1 MWQLLAIVIWL
12 YFMFYWLAFIGTIY
26 AWLNVLLCLLQ
37 GHFIRAG
44 FWFAAGGWALMW
56 WFHDNH
62 PEQDLS
68 FDKFVPWALTWM
80 AIGACFTGVAWL
92 IKRKIAQAEQA
103 QQIEIEP
110 EVPLVTLRVEPGPAP
125 KKRRRKMKPITLVE
139 RNGVFVPENGEW

>member
-62 PEQDLS
+62 PEQDLG
-68 FDKFVPWALTWM
+68 FDKFVPWTLTWM
-80 AIGACFTGVAWL
+80 AIGACFTGAAWI
-92 IKRKIAQAEQA
+92 IKRKMAQAQEEQVVS
-103 QQIEIEP
+103 EK
-110 EVPLVTLRVEPGPAP
+110 VPLVTLRVEPGQVEP
-125 KKRRRKMKPITLVE
+125 KRRRRSRKPEYTLVQ
-139 RNGVFVPENGEW
+139 NADGVYELKE